1 MIAALLA
8 KLVPIRD
15 WIYLGVFVAL
25 VAGFFYYRHS
35 LIVEGEHTEA
45 AAVQVASNKAVA
57 AATIQVAKLTADHEK
72 AVTKIK
78 EDSDAQ
84 LKTAS
89 TQHDSDAQRLRE
101 YDAYRRAHPAVQ
113 SIASGSGDQAAGNG
127 GAVSDDARL
136 SSLEQ
141 VGLGLATAV
150 NTGRAA
156 LSACMAERDDLNG
169 K

>member
-15 WIYLGVFVAL
+15 WIYLGIFVAM

-45 AAVQVASNKAVA
+45 AAVQVASNKAIA
-57 AATIQVAKLTADHEK
+57 AANIQIAQLTKDHENAVAKIQVAT
-72 AVTKIK
+72 T
-78 EDSDAQ
+78 AQ
-84 LKTAS
+84 LQAVAV
-89 TQHDSDAQRLRE
+89 QHDSDLERLRE

-113 SIASGSGDQAAGNG
+113 SVPSGSGNQAAGNG
-127 GAVSDDARL
+127 GAVTDDDRL

-150 NTGRAA
+150 NTGRVA
-156 LSACMAERDDLNG
+156 LNACMKERDDLVG